1 MIKRWVILLSLVIM
15 LTCDKIGDCSMQII
29 TPNDYITVQLDC
41 SRNQIKVSILFS
53 PVGIQNRFS
62 AMPKNHVLYYRQYY
76 TN

>member
-41 SRNQIKVSILFS
+41 SRNQIKVSK
-53 PVGIQNRFS
+53 
-62 AMPKNHVLYYRQYY
+62 KNHNIILTVCCSGPSAHPG
-76 TN
+76 